1 MKTTVDDGVMRV
13 HSYTDG
19 SEHTLKTV
27 KNHTKSNEDAATTQ
41 FQFDG
46 IGQLLKVTD
55 PAGKFTTYTYDM
67 AGRKLSVTHPSTGT
81 TSFTYDNLGNVL
93 TKKTGKGDV
102 VTYTYGDENPMQLAS
117 VETKQYNVD
126 GSVDEDKVDDE
137 LTKTQRT

>member
-1 MKTTVDDGVMRV
+1 MYDKNGKDNILSVNTY
-13 HSYTDG
+13 SDG

-27 KNHTKSNEDAATTQ
+27 KDHTKINEDAAATQ

-81 TSFTYDNLGNVL
+81 TSFTYDKCENVL
-93 TKKTGKGDV
+93 TKTTGKGDV
-102 VTYTYGDENPMQLAS
+102 VTYSFVPIND
-117 VETKQYNVD
+117 
-126 GSVDEDKVDDE
+126 
-137 LTKTQRT
+137 